1 MQALSIL
8 FTALAILQSSY
19 AQCNLPKQ
27 YDVGTCG
34 DDPQICHVGDK
45 TYGCP
50 SSEDCISGC
59 GVFDSEN
66 VLGQGSVSVSHGFNA
81 NLATCSVLTLEKCC

>member
-19 AQCNLPKQ
+19 AQCNLGKG

-34 DDPQICHVGDK
+34 DDPQICHARGT

-50 SSEDCISGC
+50 STESCISGC
-59 GVFDSEN
+59 GVFGSDD
-66 VLGQGSVSVSHGFNA
+66 VLGSGAVAVSH
-81 NLATCSVLTLEKCC
+81 